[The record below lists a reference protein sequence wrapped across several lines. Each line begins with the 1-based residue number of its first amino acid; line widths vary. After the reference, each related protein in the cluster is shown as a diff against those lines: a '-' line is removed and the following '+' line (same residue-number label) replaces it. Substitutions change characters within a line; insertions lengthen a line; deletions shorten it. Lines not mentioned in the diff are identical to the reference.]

1 MWYSHI
7 WSISSV
13 VLIGTSDV
21 KMIIP
26 VIKSL
31 NKACH
36 IHKSVWIYYLN
47 YSMLTYLQFHF
58 TVLLSFSSE
67 WEDLRKTRFIVKS
80 ELIWLTWHKHGKKI
94 WVPNKNRTHDL
105 PSTGQVLCS
114 LSYDNSLRAR
124 SIIWVHMWQASCIL
138 LGLALSRSSWV
149 WYGNKDVEF

>member
-31 NKACH
+31 NEGCH

-80 ELIWLTWHKHGKKI
+80 ELINMTQAWEKNLSLQQELNPWPPKH
-94 WVPNKNRTHDL
+94 WAD
-105 PSTGQVLCS
+105 
-114 LSYDNSLRAR
+114 
-124 SIIWVHMWQASCIL
+124 
-138 LGLALSRSSWV
+138 ALSTELLELMEGKVNYLSSYV
-149 WYGNKDVEF
+149 TGILRTARIITVKVIMSVIRK